1 MVLDKR
7 YNRIVTSL
15 SRVPL
20 VGFGLEGVGETTH
33 QGYIKCKLAHGQRYS
48 VILPDILLI
57 GTAGSK
63 WIQPLAFG
71 PNMLSKFGAEIRC
84 AMSVDISCGHR
95 LLVNFSNEDIVS
107 RLADG
112 AELYR
117 CTLQGPANL
126 DDYATGDSFLSA
138 ENVLYLRLFHH
149 TSSDAK
155 QRILASGEL
164 WGSKWNIQG
173 TNKTLTNV
181 AYVYFTSLDAIE
193 TVDDLKMIAM
203 AGDGQLTFAVDN
215 FAPPAMLAPGWELV
229 YKSKILVLPVYR
241 ASTADRNAT
250 LDFEIEST
258 LLAPQHLL
266 RHSPTDEAV
275 WYEIATPFVQ
285 RVGINPGTTLRFSG
299 QRIDFGSVPV
309 KHFDYAVIGD
319 ARKVDGLAAP
329 YDEENT
335 TFVLKI
341 ERPRSESNIL
351 DFWFEHS
358 NQDLFESK
366 TIETQTFG

>member
-1 MVLDKR
+1 MKLDKR
-7 YNRIVTSL
+7 YNRIVTPL

-20 VGFGLEGVGETTH
+20 VDFGSKGVGDSTR
-33 QGYIKCKLAHGQRYS
+33 QGYIKCKLAHGQGYS
-48 VILPDILLI
+48 VILPDVLLI
-57 GTAGSK
+57 GATGSK
-63 WIQPLAFG
+63 WIQPLSFG
-71 PNMLSKFGAEIRC
+71 PNMLSKFDTEIRC

-95 LLVNFSNEDIVS
+95 LLVNFSNGDIVS

-117 CTLQGPANL
+117 CTLQGPADL
-126 DDYATGDSFLSA
+126 EDYATGDSVLST
-138 ENVLYLRLFHH
+138 ENVPYLRLFHH

-155 QRILASGEL
+155 QKILASGEL

-173 TNKTLTNV
+173 TSKTLTNV
-181 AYVYFTSLDAIE
+181 AYVYFTSLDAVE
-193 TVDDLKMIAM
+193 TVDDLNMIAM

-215 FAPPAMLAPGWELV
+215 FAPPAMLAPGWESV

-241 ASTADRNAT
+241 ASTADRKAT
-250 LDFEIEST
+250 LHFEIEST

-266 RHSPTDEAV
+266 RHSPAGDGV

-285 RVGINPGTTLRFSG
+285 RVGINPGTTLRLRG
-299 QRIDFGSVPV
+299 QRIHFSSVSA
-309 KHFDYAVIGD
+309 KHFDYVVIGD
-319 ARKVDGLAAP
+319 ATKVDGLAAP
-329 YDEENT
+329 YDEEDT

-341 ERPRSESNIL
+341 ERPRADSNIL

-358 NQDLFESK
+358 NQNIFDSK
-366 TIETQTFG
+366 TIETQTFD